1 MNNETYQSTLEN
13 NKFVFVEYYSATC
26 GHCVRFA
33 PEYEELA
40 TKLKAENSEF
50 VVAAVDLSVET
61 EIAEVA
67 KVSGYP
73 TFRFYVNGQ
82 ELPYNGPRDGESM
95 INFMSK
101 VSKSQL
107 RTVNTV

>member
-1 MNNETYQSTLEN
+1 LNNENYKSTLEN

-50 VVAAVDLSVET
+50 VIAGVDLSV
-61 EIAEVA
+61 
-67 KVSGYP
+67 
-73 TFRFYVNGQ
+73 
-82 ELPYNGPRDGESM
+82 
-95 INFMSK
+95 
-101 VSKSQL
+101 
-107 RTVNTV
+107 